1 MNSAHQDDAPRP
13 EAQAEHAPKHDE
25 NDDGP
30 AVFERLGRR
39 IDELPYVEEAERA
52 VLQAQAELRRARR
65 RYRQVKQKAKAELG
79 SLGQKNLEELAEE
92 GLEFVR
98 RQPGLSLGIAA
109 FFGFLIGRLFRR

>member
-1 MNSAHQDDAPRP
+1 M
-13 EAQAEHAPKHDE
+13 
-25 NDDGP
+25 
-30 AVFERLGRR
+30 FERLGRR

-79 SLGQKNLEELAEE
+79 SLGQKNLEELADE
-92 GLEFVR
+92 GLDFVR

-109 FFGFLIGRLFRR
+109 LFGFLLGRLFRR